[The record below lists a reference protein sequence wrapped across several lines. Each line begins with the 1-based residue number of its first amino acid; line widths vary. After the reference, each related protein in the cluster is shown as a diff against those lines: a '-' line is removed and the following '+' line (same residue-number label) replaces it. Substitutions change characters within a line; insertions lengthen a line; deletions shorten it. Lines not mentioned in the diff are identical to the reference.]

1 MLLSQILISLAL
13 FLVLLLT
20 LIKSLISD
28 FSLNTFSREEVTSY
42 ECGFEQYSLSR
53 IPVSIRYFLLTLIF
67 LIFDLEIILLV
78 FSPLDLLFGINKLYL
93 SFVSIVFIL
102 ILFIGLIYEWYDG
115 ALDWVM

>member
-1 MLLSQILISLAL
+1 MLLSLILVFLSF
-13 FLVLLLT
+13 FLVSLLFIVKT
-20 LIKSLISD
+20 LISD

-53 IPVSIRYFLLTLIF
+53 VPISIRYFLLTLIF

-93 SFVSIVFIL
+93 VLISILFIL
-102 ILFIGLIYEWYDG
+102 ILFLGLLYE
-115 ALDWVM
+115 